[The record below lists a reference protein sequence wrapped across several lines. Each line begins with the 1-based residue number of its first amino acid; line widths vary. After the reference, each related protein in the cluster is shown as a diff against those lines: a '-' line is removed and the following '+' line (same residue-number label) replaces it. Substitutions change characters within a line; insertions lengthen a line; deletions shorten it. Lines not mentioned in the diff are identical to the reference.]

1 MADSIEK
8 RVQAAL
14 DDIRPQIQM
23 DGGDVELVA
32 IEGNIVKV
40 RLVGHCAGCPM
51 SQMTLKNG
59 IEAHLKSVV
68 PEILS
73 VEAVR

>member
-1 MADSIEK
+1 MAEQLK
-8 RVQAAL
+8 KKVQVAL
-14 DDIRPQIQM
+14 DDIRPQIQL

-32 IEGNIVKV
+32 IEGKTVKV

-59 IEAHLKSVV
+59 IEAYIKQNV
-68 PEILS
+68 PEIQS

>member
-1 MADSIEK
+1 MAESVEK
-8 RVQAAL
+8 RVQSAIN
-14 DDIRPQIQM
+14 DIRPQIQM

-32 IEGNIVKV
+32 VEGSTVKV

-59 IEAHLKSVV
+59 IEAYVKSMV
-68 PEILS
+68 PEIQT
-73 VEAVR
+73 VEAVH